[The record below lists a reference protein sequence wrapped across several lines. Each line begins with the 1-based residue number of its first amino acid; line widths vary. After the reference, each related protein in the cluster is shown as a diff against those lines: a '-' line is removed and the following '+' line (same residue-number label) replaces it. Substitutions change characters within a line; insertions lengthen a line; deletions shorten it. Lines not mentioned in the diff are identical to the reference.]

1 MASSSSNSRFAD
13 ITSVEEF
20 IEGQEN
26 ENTRKKTEQN
36 VALLKEFLRLK
47 DESRPVEEIP
57 PHELSSFIS
66 EFIITVRKKE
76 NNEDYEPTS
85 LRAMMASF
93 ERYLKKKN
101 YGYSI
106 MRDVEFEKAR
116 TALKSKQR
124 DLKKKGK
131 GDKPNASVPLT
142 EDDIKLLYDKGLLGK
157 STPEA
162 LLNTVWFNNT
172 VYFGLRGCKE
182 HRDMCW
188 GDVQLRQT
196 TNGEE
201 FLEYTERQTKTRTG
215 ENPRDVRQIK
225 PKMFSVQGSERDPVT
240 VYKFY
245 AEKRPSEMN
254 DNNAPFYLAV
264 NNRKKQDSSKPWFK
278 KSAVGVNKLNSLMK
292 KMAEKAGLGPNVKN
306 HSGRKTMIQTLTN
319 NDIPATDIIQLSGHK
334 NLQSVTNYSVVSEK
348 QQVKMSRTLSELM
361 SGNVHSLEKTNSSQV
376 GECSTDPSASSAGR
390 SAADHH
396 QQAMSLFT
404 GAVIHGGQ
412 FSISINSLN
421 QSPKL
426 AIQEVEVKSSPK
438 RYKRL
443 KVLDSDSD

>member
-1 MASSSSNSRFAD
+1 M
-13 ITSVEEF
+13 
-20 IEGQEN
+20 
-26 ENTRKKTEQN
+26 
-36 VALLKEFLRLK
+36 
-47 DESRPVEEIP
+47 
-57 PHELSSFIS
+57 
-66 EFIITVRKKE
+66 
-76 NNEDYEPTS
+76 
-85 LRAMMASF
+85 
-93 ERYLKKKN
+93 
-101 YGYSI
+101 
-106 MRDVEFEKAR
+106 
-116 TALKSKQR
+116 
-124 DLKKKGK
+124 
-131 GDKPNASVPLT
+131 
-142 EDDIKLLYDKGLLGK
+142 
-157 STPEA
+157 
-162 LLNTVWFNNT
+162 
-172 VYFGLRGCKE
+172 
-182 HRDMCW
+182 
-188 GDVQLRQT
+188 
-196 TNGEE
+196 
-201 FLEYTERQTKTRTG
+201 
-215 ENPRDVRQIK
+215 
-225 PKMFSVQGSERDPVT
+225 
-240 VYKFY
+240 
-245 AEKRPSEMN
+245 
-254 DNNAPFYLAV
+254 
-264 NNRKKQDSSKPWFK
+264 
-278 KSAVGVNKLNSLMK
+278 NKLNSLMK

-348 QQVKMSRTLSELM
+348 QQVKMSRILSELM